1 MKIDPKLIRAEAE
14 QVQLIPSSEARS
26 VEIAG
31 EIEALLEGLASV
43 TDVVGFFDEPDGL
56 HAVLWE
62 LREGAQR

>member
-14 QVQLIPSSEARS
+14 QVQHIPASEARS

-43 TDVVGFFDEPDGL
+43 TDALGFFDDPDGL
-56 HAVLWE
+56 RAVLWE
-62 LREGAQR
+62 LREGAPR